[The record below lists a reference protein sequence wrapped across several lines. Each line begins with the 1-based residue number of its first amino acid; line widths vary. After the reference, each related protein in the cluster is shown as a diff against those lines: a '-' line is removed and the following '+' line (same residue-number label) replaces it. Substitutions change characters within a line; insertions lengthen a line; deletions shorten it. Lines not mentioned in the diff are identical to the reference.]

1 MYRKNGATQFLRF
14 PPTRRQSCAHRGPVS
29 AATCSRV
36 MGGCSFFLW
45 CSARPKFVSSNCLG
59 CRASFP
65 PDALPRNSRLILP
78 CYLFFFSIC
87 ACWCLVLQTSSMPR
101 AGHIEEKMTIK
112 KGDSSPTFFFNACF
126 LIVYFIISP
135 FF

>member
-29 AATCSRV
+29 AAICSRV

-78 CYLFFFSIC
+78 CYLFFFSIG
-87 ACWCLVLQTSSMPR
+87 ACWCFGIANFLYAQGRTYR
-101 AGHIEEKMTIK
+101 RKNDNK
-112 KGDSSPTFFFNACF
+112 KRGLTPTFFFNACF